1 MAKYFPELRV
11 KLKTA
16 RVEAQFIRI
25 EAERARNPL
34 RAAYLTSRRRGQVRD
49 ESRAAN
55 LAYGFLRGRSY
66 IELEREARTEPNWK
80 RVLTIAT
87 MYGLIPP
94 EGGTRDLLIGD
105 RLIEQ
110 SAWFTDW
117 LAEAKEV
124 WFHDSLVREEVR
136 AEKRI
141 RRQEQKALRLKA
153 QENAEAW
160 KAAREAKRIAWARE
174 EARQG
179 RFPFG
184 DIPEVRE
191 PEAALPD

>member
-11 KLKTA
+11 KLKTT
-16 RVEAQFIRI
+16 RVEAQFIRV
-25 EAERARNPL
+25 EVERARNPL

-49 ESRAAN
+49 EARAAN

-66 IELEREARTEPNWK
+66 IELEREARTEPNWN
-80 RVLTIAT
+80 RVLTIAQ

-94 EGGTRDLLIGD
+94 KGGARD

-110 SAWFTDW
+110 SARFTDW
-117 LAEAKEV
+117 LAEAKEI
-124 WFHDSLVREEVR
+124 WDHDNLVREEVR
-136 AEKRI
+136 AEKRL

-191 PEAALPD
+191 PEAAIQD